1 MWAGLLTEA
10 GELEGHGYRR
20 AMAMGTNE
28 RHVYHFRWF
37 LTRAIDTRGIVYAGL
52 YTLQRGGELIGMTP
66 FDPYD
71 QKFNPPSGAD
81 CTGLEMIWR
90 IRFPRDDARLARFD
104 RGAEA
109 PMPAAQMSNPED
121 WMPIE
126 TAPKD
131 GTEVLLRF
139 DTQLRAFWSDN
150 RWILTRQLTFDVL
163 PSPELWRPVTR
174 VVRS

>member
-20 AMAMGTNE
+20 AMALGTNE
-28 RHVYHFRWF
+28 RHVYRFRWL
-37 LTRAIDTRGIVYAGL
+37 LTRTLDVSGIVYAGL

-66 FDPYD
+66 IEPYK
-71 QKFNPPSGAD
+71 QQFNPPANAN
-81 CTGLEMIWR
+81 CTGLEMSWR
-90 IRFPRDDARLARFD
+90 IQFPRDDAKLARFD
-104 RGAEA
+104 RGGEV
-109 PMPAAQMSNPED
+109 PMPAAQISNPED

-126 TAPKD
+126 LAPKD

-139 DTQLRAFWSDN
+139 DTQLKAFWHDGQWVLVRPLSLDS
-150 RWILTRQLTFDVL
+150 L